1 MRVIVVQHHG
11 GDSVPRVFEGSPKN
25 LVEALVHAYPWVV
38 PQIYSNI
45 DLEDLVK
52 VIDSSQICTAVI
64 QDSDIN
70 LIKYDRDR
78 GSNVLSQLL
87 GENVKLE
94 EALAAASFMTGKTPP
109 YEDIRHALVEN
120 ETDPEIAALQACG
133 LEGNIEEIEA
143 LRAIL
148 RASRPNLN
156 KGEASGEDSPVKIEK
171 VEAVLK
177 DGIPFAEAVERAS
190 KDGFLRHVYV
200 GKGKHVK
207 GTLSALDKKNDETYL
222 LKCGSGPQ
230 NPAAGMN
237 ESGVSQSKREVAF
250 SAIASAWGLGEYV
263 LDCQLLLL
271 DGEEYTCM
279 PMLPLGYENFNTIRS
294 NDATYPKRFFMLFQ
308 LEGTVHKWATLD
320 YVLGNADSHSG
331 NIMALGDKVVLID
344 HGSAFAGKDFSPAT
358 DKYTFTP
365 AYLRAVCPDNFS
377 SMTSEE
383 KLKVLPRVSQIQ
395 ELKLRN
401 WMFSLDDKILAEV
414 CYRYG
419 IDPSP
424 ELARLNLLKA
434 MCLRHPADLA
444 INSLWAG
451 GNLCLS

>member
-1 MRVIVVQHHG
+1 MRVVVVQHHG
-11 GDSVPRVFEGSPKN
+11 GSSVPRVFEGSPSN
-25 LVEALVHAYPWVV
+25 LVEALVQAYPWVV

-52 VIDSSQICTAVI
+52 VIDSSQTCTAVI

-70 LIKYDRDR
+70 LIKAETKSD
-78 GSNVLSQLL
+78 GGVLAQAL
-87 GENVKLE
+87 GQHVKLE
-94 EALAAASFMTGKTPP
+94 EALAAASFLTGRIPNP
-109 YEDIRHALVEN
+109 EDVRRALVEN
-120 ETDPEIAALQACG
+120 ESDPEVIALRACG
-133 LEGNIEEIEA
+133 LEATSDELEA

-148 RASRPNLN
+148 KASLESL
-156 KGEASGEDSPVKIEK
+156 KKSEAVEKDEPVKTEK
-171 VEAVLK
+171 IEAVVK
-177 DGIPFAEAVERAS
+177 DGASFAEAVERAS
-190 KDGFLRHVYV
+190 KDNAIFPIKLGA
-200 GKGKHVK
+200 GKHTN
-207 GTLSALDKKNDETYL
+207 GTLLAWDKGNDRQYL
-222 LKCGSGPQ
+222 LKLGSGLQ
-230 NPAAGMN
+230 NPADGMN
-237 ESGVSQSKREVAF
+237 ESGISQSKREVAF
-250 SAIASAWGLGEYV
+250 SAIAAAWGLSEYV
-263 LDCQLLLL
+263 LESQLLLL
-271 DGEEYTCM
+271 DGTEFACT
-279 PMLPLGYENFNTIRS
+279 PLLPLGYKNLNTLKAE
-294 NDATYPKRFFMLFQ
+294 DKTLPKRLFMLFQ